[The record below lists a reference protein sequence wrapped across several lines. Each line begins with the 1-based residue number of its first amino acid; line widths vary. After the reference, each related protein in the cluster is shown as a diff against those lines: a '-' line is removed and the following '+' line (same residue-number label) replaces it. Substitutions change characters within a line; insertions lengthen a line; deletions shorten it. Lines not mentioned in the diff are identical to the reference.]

1 MAFVIGTMVTL
12 GVTLIVAM
20 VMENTCVAQFFSA
33 AEAFGGDVVYLN
45 HVSIL
50 KEQSAPAAFSFLF
63 LEELPQCSA
72 KHVVLAESLPPIQQ
86 ISIIGG
92 RLTFHFDV
100 PLDMREAVC
109 PQL

>member
-1 MAFVIGTMVTL
+1 MAFVIGTVVTL
-12 GVTLIVAM
+12 GVTLVVAM
-20 VMENTCVAQFFSA
+20 VMENTFVAQFFPA

-50 KEQSAPAAFSFLF
+50 KEQSAPAAFSVLF
-63 LEELPQCSA
+63 LEELPQRSA
-72 KHVVLAESLPPIQQ
+72 KHVVLAESLTPIQQ

-92 RLTFHFDV
+92 GLTLHFYV
-100 PLDMREAVC
+100 SLDMREAVC

>member
-1 MAFVIGTMVTL
+1 MAFVIGTIVTL

-20 VMENTCVAQFFSA
+20 TMESPFVAELFPC

-50 KEQSAPAAFSFLF
+50 KEQPAPAAFSFLF
-63 LEELPQCSA
+63 LEEFPQRSTQQ
-72 KHVVLAESLPPIQQ
+72 VVLAESLTPIQQ

-92 RLTFHFDV
+92 GLTLHFHV

>member
-1 MAFVIGTMVTL
+1 MAFVMGTVVTL

-20 VMENTCVAQFFSA
+20 VMENTFVAQFFPA

-50 KEQSAPAAFSFLF
+50 KEQSTPAAFSFLF
-63 LEELPQCSA
+63 LKEFPQRA
-72 KHVVLAESLPPIQQ
+72 TKHVVLAEPLTPLQQ

-92 RLTFHFDV
+92 RLTFHFYV
-100 PLDMREAVC
+100 SLDMREAVC